1 MIATIALSAL
11 GQTKKTPMN
20 LKALTPNLIVEDVNK
35 TVKYYQETFGF
46 EIIMTVPDSGVF
58 DFAMLKLDNVTIMF
72 QAMKSFVEAL
82 PHYKYQKVGGTVF
95 LYFDVENLDKI
106 YDKAKVANAEIVV
119 DINTTFY
126 GTREFTMKDCD
137 GYLLIFAE
145 EQKKE

>member
-1 MIATIALSAL
+1 
-11 GQTKKTPMN
+11 MN
-20 LKALTPNLIVEDVNK
+20 LKTLIPNLIVEDVNR
-35 TVKYYQETFGF
+35 TTEYYQRTFGF
-46 EIIMTVPDSGVF
+46 EIVMTVPDSGAF
-58 DFAMLKLDNVTIMF
+58 EFAMLKLDNVTIMF
-72 QAMKSFVEAL
+72 QSMKGFIEAL
-82 PHYKYQKVGGTVF
+82 PEYKDQKVGGTLF

-106 YDKAKVANAEIVV
+106 YNKAKIANADIVV